1 MKVCPYNL
9 NSLYVSAVTKVL
21 EPVKDQVHQEL
32 AQKLTATDSLL
43 KDNIGKMVRS
53 KVCHVWLHLG
63 EKKKKHQTGIRN
75 FSLRKH

>member
-1 MKVCPYNL
+1 MKVLSHCIFWQEIMKVCPYNL

-53 KVCHVWLHLG
+53 KVCRYILM
-63 EKKKKHQTGIRN
+63 KKKALN
-75 FSLRKH
+75 D